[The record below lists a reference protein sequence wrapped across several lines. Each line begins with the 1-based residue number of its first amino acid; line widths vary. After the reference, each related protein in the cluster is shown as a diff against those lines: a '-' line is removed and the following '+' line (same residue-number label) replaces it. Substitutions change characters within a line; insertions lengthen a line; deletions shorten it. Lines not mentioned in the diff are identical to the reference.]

1 MPENIPQPV
10 ISPVK
15 LVEIQD
21 YLDATSDATRRT
33 RSVTIT
39 MVVTSVLILGALIN
53 SFQHQW
59 MLERVHT
66 FYNPKS
72 EYVKSKILPPEMRAG
87 FQSYDAGYMEKYR
100 MFYEALTRSYV
111 ENGLS
116 VKVPLFG
123 FSIDVN
129 DLGLLGGIAF
139 VVLLVMYR
147 FSLSRELENLKI
159 AMDKAGK
166 FGQLCEFYEVL
177 AMRQVFT
184 IPPSRT
190 LRKPSRVLIW
200 TPKLICFLPLLVHVA
215 VSTHDFSTFWVGRAI
230 AAKHNWINQ
239 GLETFLF
246 VFILTFTIM
255 ALIRLRRIDAV
266 WKDWWDQIQRLEAT
280 QEKG

>member
-1 MPENIPQPV
+1 MPENNSQST

-33 RSVTIT
+33 RSVAIT
-39 MVVTSVLILGALIN
+39 MVITSVLILGALIN
-53 SFQHQW
+53 SLQHQW

-66 FYNPKS
+66 FYDPKS
-72 EYVKSKILPPEMRAG
+72 DYVKSKLLPFKMRSG
-87 FQSYDAGYMEKYR
+87 FQSYDANYMEKYR
-100 MFYEALTRSYV
+100 IFYEALTKSYV

-129 DLGLLGGIAF
+129 DLGLLGGMAF
-139 VVLLVMYR
+139 VVILVMYR
-147 FSLSRELENLKI
+147 FSLSREIENLRI

-184 IPPSRT
+184 VPPSRT
-190 LRKPSRVLIW
+190 LKKPSKVLTW
-200 TPKLICFLPLLVHVA
+200 TPKLICFLPLMVHVA
-215 VSTHDFSTFWVGRAI
+215 VSIHDFDTFWVGRAI
-230 AAKHNWINQ
+230 AETHNLINQ

-246 VFILTFTIM
+246 VFILIFTIM
-255 ALIRLRRIDAV
+255 AAIRLRRIDAI
-266 WKDWWDQIQRLEAT
+266 WKDWWDQIQRLEGI
-280 QEKG
+280 QEKL